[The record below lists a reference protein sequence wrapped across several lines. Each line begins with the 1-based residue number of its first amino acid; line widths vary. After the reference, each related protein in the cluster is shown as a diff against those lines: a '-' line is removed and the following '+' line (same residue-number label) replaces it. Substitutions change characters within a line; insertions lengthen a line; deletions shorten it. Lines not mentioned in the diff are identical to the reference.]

1 MKHQVVIL
9 CGGLGTRVAHMTE
22 NIPKS
27 MIRFQN
33 VPFLEILI
41 KQLANQRFDNFLLLT
56 GHRAEVIK
64 NYFGTGSALGIKI
77 SYSCEPVPLG
87 TGGALR
93 LAKPMI
99 KDRFLLLY
107 GDIYREFDYSRLDA
121 LDTNFLAVY
130 KYQDGLHSISA
141 PNIQLSNDLSYITD
155 YRKET
160 NVVGYSFVDAGF
172 GYFSKHVVDLLP
184 NNYSNW
190 ESVVYP
196 VLSNAKELR
205 PLIVD
210 KDFYDIGNVHD
221 LEDAKINLRPLGEFN
236 ADKNT

>member
-1 MKHQVVIL
+1 MIL
-9 CGGLGTRVAHMTE
+9 CGGLGTRLAHMTE

-27 MIRFQN
+27 MIRFHD

-41 KQLANQRFDNFLLLT
+41 KQLANQRFENFLLLT
-56 GHRAEVIK
+56 GHKAEIIE
-64 NYFGTGSALGIKI
+64 NHFGNGSDLGINI

-107 GDIYREFDYSRLDA
+107 GDIYRDFDYALFDT
-121 LDTNFLAVY
+121 LDTNSLAVY
-130 KYQDGLHSISA
+130 EYQDGLHTISA
-141 PNIQLSNDLSYITD
+141 PNIQLSDDLSFITD
-155 YRKET
+155 YRKEKSDS
-160 NVVGYSFVDAGF
+160 GYTFVDAGF

-184 NNYSNW
+184 SINLNW

-196 VLSNAKELR
+196 ILSKAQDLR
-205 PLIVD
+205 PLIVNR
-210 KDFYDIGNVHD
+210 DFYDIGNVED
-221 LEDAKINLRPLGEFN
+221 LEYARRNWNPFRKL
-236 ADKNT
+236 KV